1 MRDLTEAMT
10 TMAESLRRIEKLLDE
25 QTDYLVETRDV
36 VADKADVLSA
46 KTGSSPKKAPSTKS
60 H

>member
-1 MRDLTEAMT
+1 MAT
-10 TMAESLRRIEKLLDE
+10 TLRRIEKLLDE